1 METLSPQQV
10 EARVEARHKVFLIL
24 WFAILVSVMLLLVL
38 VLVAGS
44 NGVANPTLSYALLG
58 VGAMTVAVSF
68 LLKQQGVQ
76 KAINNN
82 DIAALQS
89 AQIISLALCES
100 AALMGVLD
108 RFVTASS
115 TGWLLFAI
123 AAIGIFL
130 HFPKKEHIQAVS
142 YKQF

>member
-1 METLSPQQV
+1 METMSPQQM

-24 WFAILVSVMLLLVL
+24 WSAILISVMLLLVL
-38 VLVAGS
+38 VLLTGS
-44 NGVANPTLSYALLG
+44 KGVANPTMSYALLG
-58 VGAMTVAVSF
+58 VGATTVAVSF

-100 AALMGVLD
+100 AALFGVLD

-115 TGWLLFAI
+115 TSWLLFAI
-123 AAIGIFL
+123 AAIGILL
-130 HFPKKEHIQAVS
+130 HFPKKDHIRAVS